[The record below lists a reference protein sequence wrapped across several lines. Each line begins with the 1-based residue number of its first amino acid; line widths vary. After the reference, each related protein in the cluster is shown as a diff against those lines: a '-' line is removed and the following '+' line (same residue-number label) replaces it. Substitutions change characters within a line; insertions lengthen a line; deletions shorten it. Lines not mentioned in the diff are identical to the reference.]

1 MGTTSRFAIVTGT
14 SAGIG
19 EAVARE
25 LLALGWSVIG
35 IARRASD
42 LTHPAYQHITFDLS
56 RIVDDAADL
65 ERTLAPLI
73 GSDARRRI
81 GLVNN
86 AAAAEGLM
94 PVARLEPAMLERTH
108 AVNVIAPIWLM
119 GLVMRATAPNV
130 ALRIVNVSSGAATTG
145 FPGLAAYGSA
155 KAALRLAGMSLAS
168 EFESTSNTHEARRDA
183 AVLSYEPGVVETDMQ
198 RYARSRSPQEFPWVS
213 MFHDFVERGL
223 LVPAERPAEDIV
235 AFLESD
241 HQPPFSA
248 RRLRGGP

>member
-1 MGTTSRFAIVTGT
+1 MSDRIAIVTGT

-19 EAVARE
+19 EAVARG
-25 LLALGWSVIG
+25 LLARGWRVVG
-35 IARRASD
+35 MARRASE
-42 LTHPAYQHITFDLS
+42 LVHPAYQHIMFDLA
-56 RIVDDAADL
+56 RVVDEHADL
-65 ERTLAPLI
+65 ERQLAPLV
-73 GSDARRRI
+73 GDPACRRI

-94 PVARLEPAMLERTH
+94 PVAKLEPSMLARTH
-108 AVNVIAPIWLM
+108 AVNVIAPMWLM
-119 GLVMRATAPNV
+119 GVVMRASPPDA

-168 EFESTSNTHEARRDA
+168 ELESSSKTHAARRDA
-183 AVLSYEPGVVETDMQ
+183 AILSYEPGVVETDMQ

-213 MFHDFVERGL
+213 MFHEFAERGL
-223 LVPAERPAEDIV
+223 LVPAERPAAEIV

-241 HQPPFSA
+241 GQPAFTE
-248 RRLRGGP
+248 RRLRS